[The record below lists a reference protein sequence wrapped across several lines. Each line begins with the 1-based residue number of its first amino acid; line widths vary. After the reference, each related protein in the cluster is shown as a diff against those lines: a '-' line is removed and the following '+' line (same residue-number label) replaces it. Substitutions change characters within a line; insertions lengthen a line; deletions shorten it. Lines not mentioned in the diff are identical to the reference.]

1 MFFGWIKN
9 YMPRGI
15 YARAALILVLPVL
28 LLQLLVSVVFVQRHF
43 DGVTRQMTSAAN
55 LELRFL
61 IDTVNAASDLP
72 QARAALAR
80 IADPL
85 AITTV
90 LPAVPPIT
98 ADINPLSD
106 LTGSTVIETLRTGIA
121 DVIAISLEDRRR
133 VKIWVQT
140 RYGPLEME
148 LSRGRMSA
156 SNPHQLL
163 VIMVVLGGVMTAIA
177 YVFLRNQLRPIK
189 RMARAAADYGK
200 GRITPFT
207 PTGAIEV
214 RAAGMAFL
222 DMRNRLERQTQSRTM
237 MLSGVSH
244 DLRTPLTR
252 FRLGLSMLDPDD
264 VAPLIQDVDDMEH
277 LLDAFLD
284 FARSDAGDSLEPAIP
299 AAIVQAV
306 LDDAKRSGQNITLGG
321 MEGPRDP
328 VSLRPRAIR
337 RALDNLVGNALRYG
351 SRAEIG
357 VSVTDRAVRFW
368 VEDDGPGIPPDRY
381 EEALSP
387 FVRLDPARNQ
397 DKGSGV
403 GLGLSIVSDIAR
415 THGGV
420 LRLGESE
427 KLGGLKA
434 ELVLAR

>member
-1 MFFGWIKN
+1 MFFGWLKN

-15 YARAALILVLPVL
+15 YARAALILILPVL
-28 LLQLLVSVVFVQRHF
+28 LLQLLVSVVFIQRHF
-43 DGVTRQMTSAAN
+43 DGVTRLMTSAVN
-55 LELRFL
+55 IELRFL
-61 IDTVNAASDLP
+61 RDTANAEADLEA
-72 QARAALAR
+72 ARAA
-80 IADPL
+80 IAKIDEPL
-85 AITTV
+85 QIVTA
-90 LPAVPPIT
+90 LPALDMIAVDVVP
-98 ADINPLSD
+98 LVD
-106 LTGSTVIETLRTGIA
+106 LTGSTVIETLRAGVEDLI
-121 DVIAISLEDRRR
+121 VVSLEDRRQ
-133 VKIWVQT
+133 VVVWVDT
-140 RYGPLEME
+140 RHGPLKME
-148 LSRGRMSA
+148 LSRRRVSA

-163 VIMVVLGGVMTAIA
+163 VIMVVLGALMTAIA

-207 PTGAIEV
+207 PTGAVEV

-252 FRLGLSMLDPDD
+252 LRLGLSMMDPEEA
-264 VAPLIQDVDDMEH
+264 APLEHDVDDMER

-284 FARSDAGDSLEPAIP
+284 FARSDAGDSLEPTVP
-299 AAIVQAV
+299 STIVRAV
-306 LDDAKRSGQNITLGG
+306 LDDAKRMDQNVVLGAL
-321 MEGPRDP
+321 EGADDP
-328 VSLRPRAIR
+328 VGLRPLAIR
-337 RALDNLVGNALRYG
+337 RALDNLIGNALRYG
-351 SRAEIG
+351 TNAEIG

-368 VEDDGPGIPPDRY
+368 VEDDGPGIPPERHD
-381 EEALSP
+381 EALSP

-403 GLGLSIVSDIAR
+403 GLGLSIVADIAR

-420 LRLGESE
+420 LRLGESDR
-427 KLGGLKA
+427 LGGLKA

>member
-1 MFFGWIKN
+1 MFFGWLKK

-15 YARAALILVLPVL
+15 YARAALILVLPIL
-28 LLQLLVSVVFVQRHF
+28 LLQLLVSVVFIQRHF
-43 DGVTRQMTSAAN
+43 EGVTRLMTSAVN
-55 LELRFL
+55 IELRFL
-61 IDTVNAASDLP
+61 VDTANSETTVAD
-72 QARAALAR
+72 ARTALAR
-80 IADPL
+80 IDGPL
-85 AITTV
+85 EIDTV
-90 LPAVPPIT
+90 LPADDVIT
-98 ADINPLSD
+98 QDILPFVD
-106 LTGSTVIETLRTGIA
+106 LTGGTVIETLRAGVNGILA
-121 DVIAISLEDRRR
+121 VSLEQRSR
-133 VKIWVQT
+133 VVVWVDT
-140 RYGPLEME
+140 RHGPL
-148 LSRGRMSA
+148 RMDLRRARVSA

-163 VIMVVLGGVMTAIA
+163 VIMVVLGGIMTAIA

-189 RMARAAADYGK
+189 RMARAATDYGK

-252 FRLGLSMLDPDD
+252 LRLGLSMLDPEDA
-264 VAPLIQDVDDMEH
+264 APLTHDVDDMER

-284 FARSDAGDSLEPAIP
+284 FARTDAGDSLEPTIP
-299 AAIVQAV
+299 GRIIEDVLADAARMQQDV
-306 LDDAKRSGQNITLGG
+306 TLGAI
-321 MEGPRDP
+321 EGAEEE
-328 VSLRPRAIR
+328 VSLRPLAIR
-337 RALDNLVGNALRYG
+337 RAMDNLVGNALRYG
-351 SRAEIG
+351 TRAEIG

-368 VEDDGPGIPPDRY
+368 VEDDGPGIPPERY
-381 EEALSP
+381 DEALSP

-403 GLGLSIVSDIAR
+403 GLGLSIVADIAR

-420 LRLGESE
+420 LRLGVSE
-427 KLGGLKA
+427 RLGGLKA